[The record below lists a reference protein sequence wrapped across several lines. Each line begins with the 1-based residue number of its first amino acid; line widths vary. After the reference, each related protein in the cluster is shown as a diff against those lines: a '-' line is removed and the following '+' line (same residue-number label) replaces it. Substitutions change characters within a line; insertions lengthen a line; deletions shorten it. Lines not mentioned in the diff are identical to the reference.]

1 MIYSDIYSL
10 YSDMIQD
17 MMFVGLEALVLQS
30 RVFLIFYLSSSLLSS
45 PKRVLFEKKDFQ
57 GFHRNFLL
65 SEFSD
70 IFFVN
75 SQSFFPKKMSTFKK
89 KGRETQSGSRKPAKD
104 RPSGSSSRH
113 EQPATVTSSTIWQA
127 IHTVL
132 YSSTVYSN
140 KFYSFSTVLHIH

>member
-1 MIYSDIYSL
+1 MAHEWHELCPIMIYSDIYSL

-45 PKRVLFEKKDFQ
+45 PKRVLFEKKNFQ
-57 GFHRNFLL
+57 RFHRNFLL

-75 SQSFFPKKMSTFKK
+75 SHLFFPKKMSTFKK
-89 KGRETQSGSRKPAKD
+89 
-104 RPSGSSSRH
+104 RPRDAVGLQ
-113 EQPATVTSSTIWQA
+113 EACEGQA
-127 IHTVL
+127 QRVFLTARTNGNCNKFYNMASNP
-132 YSSTVYSN
+132 YSSTQ
-140 KFYSFSTVLHIH
+140 FYCL